1 MSVTALAWSY
11 LVIAGLLEA
20 LWAMGLKFSDGFT
33 KPLPTII
40 TLFLVICSFF
50 LLSKSMKVLPV
61 SVAYAVWC
69 AIGIISLVVI
79 EYFYSNTDLNLQKI
93 GSIFLIIIGI
103 AGLKLSN

>member
-1 MSVTALAWSY
+1 MSITALAWSY

-33 KPLPTII
+33 KPIPTII
-40 TLFLVICSFF
+40 TLILVICSFF

-93 GSIFLIIIGI
+93 GSIFLIIVGI
-103 AGLKLSN
+103 VGLKLSN

>member
-20 LWAMGLKFSDGFT
+20 LWAMGLKFSEGFT

-40 TLFLVICSFF
+40 TLVLVLSSFL

-61 SVAYAVWC
+61 SIAYAVWC
-69 AIGIISLVVI
+69 AIGIVSLVLI
-79 EYFYSNTDLNLQKI
+79 EYFYLGTALNFQKI
-93 GSIFLIIIGI
+93 VSIGLIIVGI
-103 AGLKLSN
+103 VSLQLS

>member
-1 MSVTALAWSY
+1 MSITALAWSY

-33 KPLPTII
+33 KPMPTII
-40 TLFLVICSFF
+40 TLILVICSFF

-103 AGLKLSN
+103 VGLKLSN

>member
-1 MSVTALAWSY
+1 MSITALAWSY

-33 KPLPTII
+33 KPIPTII
-40 TLFLVICSFF
+40 TFILVISSFF

-61 SVAYAVWC
+61 SMAYAVWC
-69 AIGIISLVVI
+69 AIGIISLVII

-93 GSIFLIIIGI
+93 ASIFLIIVGI
-103 AGLKLSN
+103 VGLKLSN

>member
-1 MSVTALAWSY
+1 MSITALAWSY

-33 KPLPTII
+33 KPVPTII
-40 TLFLVICSFF
+40 TLILVISSFF

-69 AIGIISLVVI
+69 AIGIISLVII

-93 GSIFLIIIGI
+93 GSIFLIIVGI
-103 AGLKLSN
+103 VGLKISN

>member
-1 MSVTALAWSY
+1 MSITALAWSY

-33 KPLPTII
+33 KPIPTII
-40 TLFLVICSFF
+40 TLILVISSFF

-69 AIGIISLVVI
+69 AIGIISLVII

-93 GSIFLIIIGI
+93 ASISLIIVGI
-103 AGLKLSN
+103 VGLKLSN

>member
-1 MSVTALAWSY
+1 MSITALAWSY

-33 KPLPTII
+33 KPMPTII
-40 TLFLVICSFF
+40 TLILVICSFF

-93 GSIFLIIIGI
+93 GSILLIIIGI
-103 AGLKLSN
+103 VGLKLSN

>member
-1 MSVTALAWSY
+1 MSITAIAWSY

-33 KPLPTII
+33 KPVPTII
-40 TLFLVICSFF
+40 TLILVISSFF

-69 AIGIISLVVI
+69 AIGIISLVII

-93 GSIFLIIIGI
+93 SSIFLIIVGI
-103 AGLKLSN
+103 VGLKLSN

>member
-1 MSVTALAWSY
+1 MLFRSWSY

-33 KPLPTII
+33 KPVPTII
-40 TLFLVICSFF
+40 TLILVISSFF

-69 AIGIISLVVI
+69 AIGIISLVII

-93 GSIFLIIIGI
+93 GSIFLIIVGI
-103 AGLKLSN
+103 VGLKLSN

>member
-1 MSVTALAWSY
+1 MSITALAWSY

-33 KPLPTII
+33 KPIPTII
-40 TLFLVICSFF
+40 TLILVISSFF
-50 LLSKSMKVLPV
+50 LLSKSMKILPV

-69 AIGIISLVVI
+69 AIGIISLVII

-93 GSIFLIIIGI
+93 ASIFLIIVGI
-103 AGLKLSN
+103 VGLKLSN

>member
-1 MSVTALAWSY
+1 MSITAIAWSY

-33 KPLPTII
+33 KPVPTII
-40 TLFLVICSFF
+40 TLILVISSFF

-69 AIGIISLVVI
+69 AIGIISLVII

-93 GSIFLIIIGI
+93 GSIFLIIVGI
-103 AGLKLSN
+103 VGLKLSN